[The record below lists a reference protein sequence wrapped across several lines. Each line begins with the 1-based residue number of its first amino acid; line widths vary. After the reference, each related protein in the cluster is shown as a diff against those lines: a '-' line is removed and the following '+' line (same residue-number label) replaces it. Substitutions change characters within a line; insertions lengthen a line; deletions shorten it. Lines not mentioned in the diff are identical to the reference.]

1 MVELNFTMVIQLA
14 IVLSLMVILTKIVF
28 RPFLGILQ
36 ERRDRVEGAQ
46 KRARELRKR
55 TAELMERHREAIFE
69 AQAQAETTREK
80 IRQESLAQEME
91 ILKKSVEEAN
101 RLIQEMKMKIDQET
115 EMARDSL
122 RIQAQNLSREIAE
135 KVFGRGLG

>member
-1 MVELNFTMVIQLA
+1 MIELNFTMVIQLA

-46 KRARELRKR
+46 KRARELQKR

-135 KVFGRGLG
+135 KVLGRGLG

>member
-46 KRARELRKR
+46 KRARELQKR

-69 AQAQAETTREK
+69 AQGQAETTREK

-91 ILKKSVEEAN
+91 ILRKSVEEAN

>member
-28 RPFLGILQ
+28 RPFLSILQ
-36 ERRDRVEGAQ
+36 ERRDQVEGAQ
-46 KRARELRKR
+46 KRARELQKR
-55 TAELMERHREAIFE
+55 TAEFMERHREAIFE
-69 AQAQAETTREK
+69 AQAQAEKTREK

>member
-1 MVELNFTMVIQLA
+1 MIELNFTMVIQLA

-46 KRARELRKR
+46 KRARELQKR

-69 AQAQAETTREK
+69 AQAQAATTREK

-91 ILKKSVEEAN
+91 ILRKSVEEAN